1 MSYAAVKHSLVEWA
15 PALAV
20 FAIGILAWR
29 GLVAAFNVQEFLLP
43 KPTEIARTFWD
54 ERGAL
59 WHAGIYT
66 FKEAL
71 GGFALGSSL
80 GILSALIFAAFR
92 PLGTAFMP
100 FAVAAN
106 AIPIIAFA
114 PIMNDWFG
122 LLNPFSK
129 MAIAAVLC
137 YFPVL
142 ITTVRG
148 LTSVDP
154 RSIELMRSYAAGRGT
169 VFRRVRIPASL
180 PHLFAGLKIASVLS
194 MIGAIVGEYFGGPIT
209 ALGVTILNASAY
221 SNFPVAWAGIVMASA
236 FGILFY
242 GAVALAERLTTS
254 WDPSRRDFHTE

>member
-1 MSYAAVKHSLVEWA
+1 V
-15 PALAV
+15 AV
-20 FAIGILAWR
+20 FAIGIATWQ
-29 GLVAAFNVQEFLLP
+29 GLVAAFHVQEFLLP
-43 KPTEIARTFWD
+43 KPTAIGDAFWAQKS
-54 ERGAL
+54 AL
-59 WHAGIYT
+59 WSQGIYT

-71 GGFALGSSL
+71 GGYALGSGL
-80 GILSALIFAAFR
+80 GILVALLFAAWR
-92 PLGTAFMP
+92 PLAGAFMP
-100 FAVAAN
+100 YAVAAN

-114 PIMNDWFG
+114 PIMNNWFG

-137 YFPVL
+137 FFPVL
-142 ITTVRG
+142 INTLRG

-154 RSIELMRSYAAGRGT
+154 RSIELMRSYAAGRASI
-169 VFRRVRIPASL
+169 FRRVRIPASL
-180 PHLFAGLKIASVLS
+180 PHMFAGLKIASVLS

-221 SNFPVAWAGIVMASA
+221 SNFPVAWAGIVLASA

-254 WDPSRRDFHTE
+254 WDPSRMDFHAE

>member
-1 MSYAAVKHSLVEWA
+1 VTVALRRRAVDWGPPL
-15 PALAV
+15 LV
-20 FAIGILAWR
+20 FALGILSWQL
-29 GLVAAFNVQEFLLP
+29 LVVAFNVQEFLLP
-43 KPTEIARTFWD
+43 KPTEIARTLWD
-54 ERGAL
+54 ERSSL

-71 GGFALGSSL
+71 GGFAIGSSL
-80 GILSALIFAAFR
+80 AILVALVFAAFR
-92 PLGTAFMP
+92 PFGTAFMP

-106 AIPIIAFA
+106 AVPIIAFA
-114 PIMNDWFG
+114 PIMNNWFG

-137 YFPVL
+137 FFPVL
-142 ITTVRG
+142 INMLRG

-154 RSIELMRSYAAGRGT
+154 RAIELMRSYAAGQT
-169 VFRRVRIPASL
+169 STFRRVRIPASL

-221 SNFPVAWAGIVMASA
+221 TNFSLAWAGIVVASA

-242 GAVALAERLTTS
+242 SAVAFAERLTTS
-254 WDPSRRDFHTE
+254 WDPSRRAFHGE